1 MISESESGTE
11 LGSYYESESGTGSG
25 LLKENFSELEINK
38 VSDEYLRG
46 LQWVMTYYKKGMP
59 DWEWYYPEFYAP
71 FLCDLAK
78 KRVNLNKFE
87 NRWYLHYMSLF
98 YLICNYY
105 V

>member
-1 MISESESGTE
+1 MFK
-11 LGSYYESESGTGSG
+11 GSGSG

-78 KRVNLNKFE
+78 TASKSEQIREQMVFT
-87 NRWYLHYMSLF
+87 LHEPIFTLYA
-98 YLICNYY
+98 IIVCNSAA
-105 V
+105 